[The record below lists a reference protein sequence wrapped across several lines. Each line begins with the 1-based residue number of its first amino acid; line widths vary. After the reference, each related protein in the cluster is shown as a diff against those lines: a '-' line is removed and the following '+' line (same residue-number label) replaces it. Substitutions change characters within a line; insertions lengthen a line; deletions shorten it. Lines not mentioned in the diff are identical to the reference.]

1 MPKYTMKMGT
11 NGNTNTPTTFRADS
25 YAMKY
30 AMQNNGGKDSK
41 SGEPLKIDYFYVG
54 GNKPLSNLLKDLS
67 KNRSSA
73 SRDVIQGHINNL
85 PDSAQKRATA
95 EFEKMTP
102 SYTEVFTTGEDGK
115 RNKEVV
121 RY

>member
-1 MPKYTMKMGT
+1 MANYTMKMGAH
-11 NGNTNTPTTFRADS
+11 GGTNTPTTFRADS
-25 YAMKY
+25 DAMQY
-30 AMQNNGGKDSK
+30 AMQTNGGKDSK
-41 SGEPLKIDYFYVG
+41 SGEPLQIDYFHVG
-54 GNKPLSNLLKDLS
+54 GNRNLSNLLKDLS

-85 PDSAQKRATA
+85 PNSAQNRANA
-95 EFEKMTP
+95 LFKKMKP
-102 SYTEVFTTGEDGK
+102 SYTEIFTTGEDGK